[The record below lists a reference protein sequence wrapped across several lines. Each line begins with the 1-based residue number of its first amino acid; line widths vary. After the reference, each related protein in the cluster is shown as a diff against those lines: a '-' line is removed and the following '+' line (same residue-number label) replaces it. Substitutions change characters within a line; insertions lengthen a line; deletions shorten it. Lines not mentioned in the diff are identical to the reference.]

1 MQMKEMYTATIVLAI
16 FSMGIMLLAA
26 HDGITKNTRQ
36 TRYLRV
42 LYMVIML
49 CAICEWSG
57 VMLDGTKPSLIPL
70 HCIVKV
76 VELSIAPLIG
86 VVAGTVIHKSPKFIM
101 RAVMVFAF
109 LHALLITISARTG
122 YIFYVDA
129 DNVYHHGSHYFLY
142 SIAYGLSAVF
152 FLVQVYIASLT
163 YQFSGSKQLV
173 WATFFVVAGLL
184 TQLFFPSIK
193 IDWIT
198 IAIATLMLSKFSSD
212 MLFLTDGLTELLNH
226 RGYDHFLER
235 LHGPAV
241 FILLDIDL
249 FKDVNDKHGHQA
261 GDICLQTVAA
271 CIRKAYGAHG
281 LCFRT
286 GGDEFCVAVLRRR
299 NQYASMTTHFLGLIT
314 AARQENPTIPTV
326 SYGYAYYFPG
336 GDDKAE
342 VLAKAD
348 AMLYAYKEQHR

>member
-1 MQMKEMYTATIVLAI
+1 MQMKEMYTATIALAI
-16 FSMGIMLLAA
+16 FSMGIMLLAT
-26 HDGITKNTRQ
+26 HDGITKKTRQ

-49 CAICEWSG
+49 CTICEWSG
-57 VMLDGTKPSLIPL
+57 VMLDGTDPSLIPL
-70 HCIVKV
+70 HRLVKV
-76 VELSIAPLIG
+76 IELSIAPLIG
-86 VVAGTVIHKSPKFIM
+86 VVAGTVINKSPKFIM
-101 RAVMVFAF
+101 RAVMFFAF
-109 LHALLITISARTG
+109 LHATLITISAWSG
-122 YIFYVDA
+122 YIFHIDA
-129 DNVYHHGSHYFLY
+129 DNVYYHGSHYFLY
-142 SIAYGLSAVF
+142 SIAYGLSAAF

-173 WATFFVVAGLL
+173 WATFFVIAGLL
-184 TQLFFPSIK
+184 TQLIFPSIK

-212 MLFLTDGLTELLNH
+212 MLFLTDGLTELLNR

-241 FILLDIDL
+241 FIVLDIDL
-249 FKDVNDKHGHQA
+249 FKEVNDKHGHHA
-261 GDICLQTVAA
+261 GDICLQTVAE

-299 NQYASMTTHFLGLIT
+299 NQYASMTTNFLGLIS

-326 SYGYAYYFPG
+326 SYGYAYYIPG

-348 AMLYAYKEQHR
+348 AMLYEFKERHR

>member
-1 MQMKEMYTATIVLAI
+1 MQMKEMYTANIVLVI

-26 HDGITKNTRQ
+26 CDGITKKTRQ

-49 CAICEWSG
+49 CTVCEWAG
-57 VMLDGTKPSLIPL
+57 VMLDGTDPSLIPL
-70 HCIVKV
+70 HCFVKV
-76 VELSIAPLIG
+76 LELSIAPLIG
-86 VVAGTVIHKSPKFIM
+86 VVAGSVIHKSPKFIM
-101 RAVMVFAF
+101 RAVMIFAF
-109 LHALLITISARTG
+109 LHAILITISAWTG

-129 DNVYHHGSHYFLY
+129 NNVYHHGTHYFLY
-142 SIAYGLSAVF
+142 GIAYGLSAVF
-152 FLVQVYIASLT
+152 FLVQVYIASRM
-163 YQFSGSKQLV
+163 YQFSGGKQLV
-173 WATFFVVAGLL
+173 WATGFVMAGLV
-184 TQLFFPSIK
+184 TQQLFPSIK

-212 MLFLTDGLTELLNH
+212 MLLLTDGLTELLNR
-226 RGYDHFLER
+226 RGYDHFLEQ

-241 FILLDIDL
+241 FIVLDIDL
-249 FKDVNDKHGHQA
+249 FKEVNDQHGHQA
-261 GDICLQTVAA
+261 GDICLTTVAE

-299 NQYASMTTHFLGLIT
+299 NQYASMTTKFLGLIT

-336 GDDKAE
+336 GEDKAE

-348 AMLYAYKEQHR
+348 AMMYEFKELHR